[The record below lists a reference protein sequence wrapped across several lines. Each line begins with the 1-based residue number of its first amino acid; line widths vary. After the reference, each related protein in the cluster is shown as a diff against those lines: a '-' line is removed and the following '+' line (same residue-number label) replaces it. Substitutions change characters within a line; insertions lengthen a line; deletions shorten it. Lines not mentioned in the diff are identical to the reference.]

1 MGFCCCLV
9 SCLCFFAVF
18 VFCFFKSNTTY
29 IWCFL
34 ESQFRLIY
42 KTLKHWRTS
51 DARIF
56 ALHIDEVWECL
67 NLALRYWSLAS
78 MIRGSAVELF
88 WMQPGSFG
96 ESAFKARIAR
106 WWKIWCSRQPVAH
119 TLKKTENYIQY
130 ISCHRLA
137 LHSFSLQR
145 ACRIGELHCQSKTTW
160 NDVLQVNEN
169 VPLKAP
175 SAEASPQRCFVL
187 MILMIQMR
195 EWLNLAFGTFGCWL
209 VACFGLLANLFAG
222 MCVCVWVLR
231 QEFAPVSA
239 CQTWEVCIDGFD
251 TMNDTS
257 SGWSEKTVTWPTV
270 YAIPCTWCGQD
281 PEQNLEGCGLSH
293 FHKLCQLGGLGQE
306 LLLCWVSILDYFQI
320 MHLNFWIINFQQTQR
335 LLQECMWASF
345 NRNSLQ
351 LLVTFF
357 GW

>member
-222 MCVCVWVLR
+222 MCVCVC
-231 QEFAPVSA
+231 VSA
-239 CQTWEVCIDGFD
+239 PSRICSCF
-251 TMNDTS
+251 S
-257 SGWSEKTVTWPTV
+257 LP
-270 YAIPCTWCGQD
+270 
-281 PEQNLEGCGLSH
+281 NLRGLYRRFWYDEWYKFRLERKDSNLTNS
-293 FHKLCQLGGLGQE
+293 LCHP
-306 LLLCWVSILDYFQI
+306 
-320 MHLNFWIINFQQTQR
+320 MHL
-335 LLQECMWASF
+335 MWTGSWAKSGGMWTLAFSQAVPAGRIGTRAPLVLGLNPWLFSDHASEF
-345 NRNSLQ
+345 LDH
-351 LLVTFF
+351 
-357 GW
+357 

>member
-1 MGFCCCLV
+1 MFKLGPEVLIPRIHDQGERCRVVLNAARVIWRVSFQSKNSKMMKNLMLQATSSPHAEEDRKLHPVHFMSPPCTALIQSPTCLPHRRAP
-9 SCLCFFAVF
+9 LP
-18 VFCFFKSNTTY
+18 KQDDLK
-29 IWCFL
+29 WCAAS
-34 ESQFRLIY
+34 EWKRASQ
-42 KTLKHWRTS
+42 S
-51 DARIF
+51 
-56 ALHIDEVWECL
+56 
-67 NLALRYWSLAS
+67 SLS
-78 MIRGSAVELF
+78 R
-88 WMQPGSFG
+88 G
-96 ESAFKARIAR
+96 ESAKMFCTYDSYDSDEGMVELSIRDF
-106 WWKIWCSRQPVAH
+106 WLLVGGLFWVAGEP
-119 TLKKTENYIQY
+119 L
-130 ISCHRLA
+130 
-137 LHSFSLQR
+137 
-145 ACRIGELHCQSKTTW
+145 CR
-160 NDVLQVNEN
+160 DV
-169 VPLKAP
+169 
-175 SAEASPQRCFVL
+175 
-187 MILMIQMR
+187 
-195 EWLNLAFGTFGCWL
+195 
-209 VACFGLLANLFAG
+209 
-222 MCVCVWVLR
+222 CVCVWVLR

-257 SGWSEKTVTWPTV
+257 SGWSQKTVTWPTV